1 MFDKTMLETG
11 YPRNDILYTKGDE
24 KERLIKEIKGELSVP
39 EDKKV
44 ILYAPTWRDDEFYG
58 SGQYKFTL
66 QLDLDRLQ
74 KEFGDEYVVVLRT
87 HYYVVDALDLTPYKG
102 FVYNGSTY
110 NDIARLYLISDVLI
124 TDYSSV
130 FFDFANLRR
139 PMLFFM
145 YDLEKYRGTL
155 RGFYFDA
162 EAELPGPILQT
173 NDEMVEA
180 IANLDRISQEY
191 KEKYDIFYEKYCGW
205 EDGTSTEKVVKAV
218 FDK

>member
-1 MFDKTMLETG
+1 MYK
-11 YPRNDILYTKGDE
+11 RQE
-24 KERLIKEIKGELSVP
+24 KDRLVHEIKDELGLP
-39 EDKKV
+39 KDKKV

-66 QLDLDRLQ
+66 ELDLDRLK
-74 KEFGDEYVVVLRT
+74 KEFGDEYVIVLRT

-102 FVYNGSTY
+102 FVYNGSVY

-130 FFDFANLRR
+130 FFDYANLRR
-139 PMLFFM
+139 PMIFFM

-173 NDEMVEA
+173 NDEMVDA
-180 IANLDRISQEY
+180 IRHLDQIEVDY
-191 KEKYDIFYEKYCGW
+191 KEKYDAFYDKYCAW

-218 FDK
+218 FGK